1 MLFARSDGARG
12 ANIGASAA
20 VNTYAGVDRVLF
32 AFRNCARGAFVNAS
46 AASNAIVANYVSHNR
61 RVKLLIELLVEGL
74 SLLSVQTVSARWL
87 GAEGT
92 ACKGSAFF
100 FECRKT
106 LARKLQNFL
115 LGLCRMGP
123 LVGVCQEAEACWP

>member
-12 ANIGASAA
+12 AYIGASAA

-61 RVKLLIELLVEGL
+61 RVKLLNELLVESL
-74 SLLSVQTVSARWL
+74 SLLSVQRASAR
-87 GAEGT
+87 GPCAERT

-100 FECRKT
+100 FESRKT
-106 LARKLQNFL
+106 LARKL
-115 LGLCRMGP
+115 
-123 LVGVCQEAEACWP
+123 